1 MQRFNVNIYRMK
13 AECRYQDKYLPRFS
27 RMKCLHKKCSLDDT
41 LNMLFEIYGCW
52 MLRFISLDKGSQTS
66 RVRQPAIITH
76 GGLYSRMFQGTVW
89 WMPLHCVGVRWTQET
104 AHPPCCSLDT
114 RCWPAHPLYSCHAAA
129 PREED
134 TIPAQQHSVYFN
146 PILLQEIMKSVCFSV
161 ICAYLTEWWRNDECR
176 SWTRVSRV

>member
-1 MQRFNVNIYRMK
+1 MIQRSIWRVAAFQLINSKFYRIK
-13 AECRYQDKYLPRFS
+13 AERRYHQDKYLPRFS

-66 RVRQPAIITH
+66 RVRHPAIITH
-76 GGLYSRMFQGTVW
+76 GGLCSRMLQGTVW

-104 AHPPCCSLDT
+104 AHPPCSLDT
-114 RCWPAHPLYSCHAAA
+114 RCWPAHPLYSCHAAE

-134 TIPAQQHSVYFN
+134 TIPAVSLSRIINLCWLH
-146 PILLQEIMKSVCFSV
+146 IWCKLLNS
-161 ICAYLTEWWRNDECR
+161 
-176 SWTRVSRV
+176 

>member
-66 RVRQPAIITH
+66 RVRHPAIITH
-76 GGLYSRMFQGTVW
+76 GGLCSRMFQGTVW

-104 AHPPCCSLDT
+104 AHPPCSLDT
-114 RCWPAHPLYSCHAAA
+114 RCWPAHPLYSCHAAE

-134 TIPAQQHSVYFN
+134 TSTTTFRVFESHVIPRNNEVG
-146 PILLQEIMKSVCFSV
+146 LLQCYLCLFDRMMTKWWMQGPGPGYPVCK
-161 ICAYLTEWWRNDECR
+161 Y
-176 SWTRVSRV
+176 